1 MTKRADILS
10 LLKEEKEFLEKQL
23 KKVATAIAAFSDEE
37 KITGAKPGRKR
48 GPKPRKT
55 TAAGKAT
62 ATGKKRGRKPK
73 SVASTP
79 EETAGSEPSL
89 GSSELG

>member
-10 LLKEEKEFLEKQL
+10 LLKEEKDFLEKQL

-37 KITGAKPGRKR
+37 KVTGSKPGRKR

-62 ATGKKRGRKPK
+62 TTGKKRGRKPK
-73 SVASTP
+73 STTPASG
-79 EETAGSEPSL
+79 ETAGSETTL

>member
-10 LLKEEKEFLEKQL
+10 LLKEEKDFLEKQL
-23 KKVATAIAAFSDEE
+23 KKVVTAIAAFSEEE
-37 KITGAKPGRKR
+37 KVTGTKPGRKR

-73 SVASTP
+73 SAP
-79 EETAGSEPSL
+79 AAGETSGSETTI

>member
-10 LLKEEKEFLEKQL
+10 LLKEEKDFLEKQL
-23 KKVATAIAAFSDEE
+23 KKVVTAIAAFSEE
-37 KITGAKPGRKR
+37 EGASAKAGKKR

-55 TAAGKAT
+55 VAATKPS

-73 SVASTP
+73 SATP
-79 EETAGSEPSL
+79 PQDTNPAPDTL
-89 GSSELG
+89 GNAELG

>member
-10 LLKEEKEFLEKQL
+10 LLKEEKDFLEKQL
-23 KKVATAIAAFSDEE
+23 KKVVTAIAAFSEEE
-37 KITGAKPGRKR
+37 KVTGAKPGRKR

-55 TAAGKAT
+55 TATAKAT
-62 ATGKKRGRKPK
+62 STGKKRGRKPK
-73 SVASTP
+73 SAAPAT
-79 EETAGSEPSL
+79 EETTTSDTTL

>member
-10 LLKEEKEFLEKQL
+10 LLKEEKDFLEKQL
-23 KKVATAIAAFSDEE
+23 KKVVTAIAAFSEEE
-37 KITGAKPGRKR
+37 KITGVKPGRKR

-55 TAAGKAT
+55 SATGKVAT
-62 ATGKKRGRKPK
+62 TGKKRGRKPK
-73 SVASTP
+73 ATSPAS
-79 EETAGSEPSL
+79 EGTADSDKTS